1 MTLNPIIPFEPQSS
15 TTIPTGAQ
23 WISQVKWDG
32 VRILTYYDGQELRLF
47 NRKQRE
53 RTQHYPELT
62 DIGSFCKTESVILD
76 GEMIALG
83 PGGTPSFHEVMRR
96 DGLRRM
102 ERVNQARQEVPVT
115 YVIFDMV
122 YCDGEWIHTQPL
134 SYRMERL
141 QSLITPNEH
150 VQLVSSHPDG
160 QALFHVVE
168 QRKMEGIVC
177 KDIRSAYAMDGKDD
191 RWLKVKN
198 YGDVIA
204 VVGGFTINGGIVNA
218 ILTGLFDQQGNLW
231 YIGHTG
237 TGRLTKADWRD
248 LTERL
253 KPMVVDRRPFA
264 NKPERHGDAYWVKP
278 ELTVKIKYSEWRW
291 QEGRSMRQP
300 SIQSFVDVP
309 PEECL
314 FPQE

>member
-1 MTLNPIIPFEPQSS
+1 MKLNPIIPFEPESK
-15 TTIPTGAQ
+15 TTIPIGEQ
-23 WISQVKWDG
+23 WIYQIKWDG
-32 VRILTYYDGQELRLF
+32 VRILTYYDGHEVRLF

-53 RTQHYPELT
+53 RTEHYPELI
-62 DIGSFCKTESVILD
+62 DIRSFCKAESIILD
-76 GEMIALG
+76 GEVIALG

-102 ERVNQARQEVPVT
+102 ERVSQTRKEVPIT
-115 YVIFDMV
+115 YVVFDIV
-122 YCDGEWIHTQPL
+122 YCDGEWINTQPL
-134 SYRMERL
+134 SERMERL
-141 QSLITPNEH
+141 KSAITPTEH
-150 VQLVSSHPDG
+150 VQLISSHPDG
-160 QALFHVVE
+160 AALFRVME
-168 QRKMEGIVC
+168 QRKMEGILC
-177 KDIRSAYAMDGKDD
+177 KDVHSAYTIDGKDD
-191 RWLKVKN
+191 RWVKVKN
-198 YGDVIA
+198 YGDIIA
-204 VVGGFTINGGIVNA
+204 VIGGFTLNGGIVNA
-218 ILTGLFDQQGNLW
+218 ILTGLYDRQGNLW

-253 KPMVVDRRPFA
+253 KPMVIDKRPFA
-264 NKPERHGDAYWVKP
+264 NQPERHGDAYWVRP